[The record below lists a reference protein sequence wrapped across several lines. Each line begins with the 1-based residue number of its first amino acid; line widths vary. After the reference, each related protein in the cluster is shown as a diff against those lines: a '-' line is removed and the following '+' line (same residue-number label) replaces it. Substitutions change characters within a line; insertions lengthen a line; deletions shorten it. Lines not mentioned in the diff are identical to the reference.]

1 MMPNSK
7 LPLEI
12 IVVIE
17 IRFSK
22 KSETHAVM
30 KALIPD
36 NVNFPKGLS
45 IELLLINSNTL
56 FLKFFCSIKFETL
69 INTIDE
75 VLDFISL
82 AKKVISGD

>member
-7 LPLEI
+7 LPLETI
-12 IVVIE
+12 ISIE
-17 IRFSK
+17 IKFSRN
-22 KSETHAVM
+22 SELNAIM

-45 IELLLINSNTL
+45 MEMFSNNNTL
-56 FLKFFCSIKFETL
+56 FLKFLCNTKIETL

-82 AKKVISGD
+82 SKKVITDA

>member
-12 IVVIE
+12 IIIIE
-17 IRFSK
+17 MRFSK
-22 KSETHAVM
+22 KSEAHAIM

-45 IELLLINSNTL
+45 MDMSSKKNTLLIEFSCTTGL
-56 FLKFFCSIKFETL
+56 ETL
-69 INTIDE
+69 VNTIDE
-75 VLDFISL
+75 VLDHVLL
-82 AKKVISGD
+82 AKKVICDA

>member
-1 MMPNSK
+1 MPNSK

-45 IELLLINSNTL
+45 MEMLSNNSNTL
-56 FLKFFCSIKFETL
+56 FLKFFCSIKLETL

>member
-12 IVVIE
+12 IIIIE
-17 IRFSK
+17 MRLSK
-22 KSETHAVM
+22 KSEAHAIM

-45 IELLLINSNTL
+45 MEMFSNNSNTL
-56 FLKFFCSIKFETL
+56 FLKFFCNIKFETL

-75 VLDFISL
+75 VLNFISL
-82 AKKVISGD
+82 AKKVITGA

>member
-12 IVVIE
+12 NVVIE

-30 KALIPD
+30 NALIPD

-45 IELLLINSNTL
+45 MEMLSNNSNTL
-56 FLKFFCSIKFETL
+56 FLKFFCSIKLETL

>member
-12 IVVIE
+12 IIIIE

-22 KSETHAVM
+22 KSEMHAIM

-45 IELLLINSNTL
+45 MEMFSNNSNTL
-56 FLKFFCSIKFETL
+56 FLKFSCNFKFETL

-75 VLDFISL
+75 VLNFISL
-82 AKKVISGD
+82 AKKVITVA